1 MSLFPQLFQRGTM
14 PRQNV
19 RLLACLFLGFS
30 LLSAL
35 VFPAFAIGAYST
47 SLKTGDNASYTLY
60 YKSYV
65 LGSQMTIL
73 NVGGTKITANFQG
86 YPQFGITLGSMQLD
100 IFSGQ
105 TNSSISSLFF
115 AVGSGLSTGDPI
127 FDNYPVSITAQ
138 RSYTCGAGGQTR
150 QQVYTRFPS
159 SDQSQSVQISWD
171 QSTGL
176 MCNYQANYVSNNT
189 VALGLILAGTSV
201 WGASGSNLDP
211 FVYGQV
217 LPSLFGLALVV
228 LVVYVYFRR
237 RRTRVKPRAK

>member
-1 MSLFPQLFQRGTM
+1 LSC
-14 PRQNV
+14 QNG
-19 RLLACLFLGFS
+19 RFFAGLFLGLS
-30 LLSAL
+30 LLL
-35 VFPAFAIGAYST
+35 CFVFPTFAVNSYST
-47 SLKTGDNASYTLY
+47 ALKGGESASYTLY

-65 LGSQMTIL
+65 LGSQMLIL
-73 NVGGTKITANFQG
+73 GVSGTRVTANFQG
-86 YPQFGITLGSMQLD
+86 YPQFGITIGTIQLD
-100 IFSGQ
+100 IFSGL

-115 AVGSGLSTGDPI
+115 AVGSGLNTGDPI
-127 FDNYPVSITAQ
+127 FDSYPVSITAQ

-201 WGASGSNLDP
+201 WGSSSSALDP

-217 LPSLFGLALVV
+217 LPSLFGLVLVV
-228 LVVYVYFRR
+228 LVLLVYFRR
-237 RRTRVKPRAK
+237 RKRRGGRSRAKQQT